1 MAPENGE
8 FFVSS
13 ECNKKARAGCE
24 TIWRFHGGAGGK
36 VTTALLARRTHH
48 CDIIGT
54 GNESWRFKYAQIPH
68 ERAAKFERRSRGADC
83 QPAWTAGLKAPVR
96 SADHATGGD
105 GNRVRKG

>member
-8 FFVSS
+8 FFLSS

-24 TIWRFHGGAGGK
+24 TIWHFHGGAGGK

-68 ERAAKFERRSRGADC
+68 ERAAKFERRSRRGR
-83 QPAWTAGLKAPVR
+83 L
-96 SADHATGGD
+96 SACMDR
-105 GNRVRKG
+105 RVESACSVCGSRHRR